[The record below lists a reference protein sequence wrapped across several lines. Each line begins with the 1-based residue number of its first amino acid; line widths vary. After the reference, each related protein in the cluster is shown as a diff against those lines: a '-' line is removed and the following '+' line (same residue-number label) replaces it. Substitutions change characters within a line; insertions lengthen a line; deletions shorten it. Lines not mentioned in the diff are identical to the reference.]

1 MATPP
6 VFTAGQV
13 LTAAQMNAVGQWVTK
28 AQTTF
33 SAVSSIA
40 ANNIF
45 TADYETYLFV
55 ARYTTSSTGS
65 GNVQLSV
72 GGVAAATNY
81 NRQTLNASDTTISGA
96 RTNGATNL
104 PGFIQATNGAFEAL
118 TIAYINGPQLA
129 APTGFYLFRSG
140 SAGNFTEINTGIVSA
155 IHTTA
160 TAYDGFVITMSSG
173 TTTGTYTVYGLRP

>member
-1 MATPP
+1 MPFP
-6 VFTAGQV
+6 VFASGDTLNASD
-13 LTAAQMNAVGQWVTK
+13 MNAVGQWVTK
-28 AQTTF
+28 TQTTF

-45 TADYETYLFV
+45 TADYQTYLFV

-65 GNVQLSV
+65 GDLQLSV

-81 NRQTLNASDTTISGA
+81 NRQTINAADTVISGA
-96 RTNGATNL
+96 RTNSATNL
-104 PGFIQATNGAFEAL
+104 PGLLTATNGAFEAL

-129 APTGFYLFRSG
+129 GPTSFYFFRSS
-140 SAGNFTEINTGIVSA
+140 SAGNFTGLNTGIVSA
-155 IHTTA
+155 VHTTA
-160 TAYDGFVITMSSG
+160 TSYDGFVITMSSG